1 MAAEIVIVGAGAAG
15 LLAAGFA
22 AQRGL
27 KVTVLEKTDRTA
39 KKVRI
44 SGKGRCNVTN
54 AMPIKDFPQFYPGN
68 GRFLYGALYRFS
80 NEDVMSLF
88 RSLGVELK
96 VERGQ
101 RVFPASDDAHEI
113 ANALERF
120 ARQSGARIR
129 FGTRVQEL
137 IIRDGSVAGVVSSGP
152 QGRIV
157 NEAAAVV
164 IASGGKSYPG
174 TGSTGDGYHLAAQ
187 AGHTIVEPRPS
198 LVPLKVVEEWPKE
211 LAGLTLKNVRL
222 TFSYGDESISEFG
235 DMMFAHFGL
244 TGPIVLTASDMVA
257 QWVAQGANRVECSL
271 DLKPALTH
279 EQLDRRLVRDF
290 EVFSRK
296 QFKNALDELLP
307 KRMIPIM
314 IKLSGIAPDKPVN
327 QISREERLQ
336 FRDLLKQV
344 PLTVSGTLPLAAA
357 IVTAGGVAV
366 DEVDPRTMES
376 RLVKGLYFAG
386 EVLDVHGVTGGFN
399 LQAAF
404 STAYA
409 AAQALTVEG

>member
-1 MAAEIVIVGAGAAG
+1 MAAEVVIVGAGAAG

-27 KVTVLEKTDRTA
+27 QVTVLEKTDRTA

-54 AMPIKDFPQFYPGN
+54 AMPIREFPRYYPGN
-68 GRFLYGALYRFS
+68 GRFLYGALHRFS
-80 NEDVMSLF
+80 NEDLMDFF
-88 RSLGVELK
+88 RNLNVELK

-101 RVFPASDDAHEI
+101 RVFPASDDAHQI

-120 ARQSGARIR
+120 ARSRGARIN
-129 FGTRVQEL
+129 FGTRVEE
-137 IIRDGSVAGVVSSGP
+137 IVIRNGAVEGVISSGS
-152 QGRIV
+152 QGRKLHK
-157 NEAAAVV
+157 AAVV
-164 IASGGKSYPG
+164 LIAAGGKSYPG
-174 TGSTGDGYHLAAQ
+174 TGSNGDGYTLAAQ
-187 AGHTIVEPRPS
+187 AGHTVVEPRPS
-198 LVPLKVVEEWPKE
+198 LVPLKVVEQWPKE

-222 TFSYGDESISEFG
+222 SLTYDNESVSEFG
-235 DMMFAHFGL
+235 DMMFAHFGI
-244 TGPIVLTASDMVA
+244 TGPIVLTASDTAA
-257 QWVAQGANRVECSL
+257 QWFARGADSVRGSL
-271 DLKPALTH
+271 DLKPALTP

-290 EVFSRK
+290 EKFSHK
-296 QFKNALDELLP
+296 QFKNALDDLLP

-314 IKLSGIAPDKPVN
+314 IQLSGIAPDKPVN
-327 QISREERLQ
+327 QISREERLK

-344 PLTVSGTLPLAAA
+344 PLTVSGTLPIAAA

-376 RLVKGLYFAG
+376 RIVKGLYFAG

-404 STAYA
+404 STAYT
-409 AAQALTVEG
+409 AAQAFMVEG